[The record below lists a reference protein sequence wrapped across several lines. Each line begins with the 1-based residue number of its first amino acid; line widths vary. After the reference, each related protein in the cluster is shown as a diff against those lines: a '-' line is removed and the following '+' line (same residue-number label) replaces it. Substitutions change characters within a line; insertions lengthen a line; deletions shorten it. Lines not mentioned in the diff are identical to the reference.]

1 MSIPEQKSFA
11 ASAACAAAFPIP
23 AIQLAAAFGALAR
36 LNLFMYGVVLARV
49 PNRRE
54 NTPSAQTPE
63 LLAWNQAGW
72 MPPFAAQF
80 AVHPSAVMDMTL
92 QMSAAL
98 NRLALNGYVE
108 TARHATAAIATIAR
122 SLRATDA
129 MMRESSPAP
138 HDSACAVD
146 AMAPAAS
153 QDITRKKADSVN
165 GPAPT
170 GRRRRSP
177 SR

>member
-11 ASAACAAAFPIP
+11 TSAACAAAYPIP
-23 AIQLAAAFGALAR
+23 AIELAAAFGALAR
-36 LNLFMYGVVLARV
+36 YNLSMYGVVLAGA

-54 NTPSAQTPE
+54 SMPSAQTPE
-63 LLAWNQAGW
+63 PLAWNQAGW

-80 AVHPSAVMDMTL
+80 AVHTSAVMDMTL

-122 SLRATDA
+122 SLRVTDA
-129 MMRESSPAP
+129 MMKESSPAP
-138 HDSACAVD
+138 NDSACAVD

-153 QDITRKKADSVN
+153 QHITRKKTDSFN

-170 GRRRRSP
+170 GRRRRNP